1 MGNSNHEFGYLMI
14 LAWINY
20 LIGLFINQPLQS
32 LALVLSI
39 IGSLTYIILNILKIY
54 NFKKDEKDND

>member
-20 LIGLFINQPLQS
+20 LVSLFINQPLQS

>member
-1 MGNSNHEFGYLMI
+1 MGNSDHEFGYLMI

-20 LIGLFINQPLQS
+20 LVGLFINQPLQS
-32 LALVLSI
+32 LALLLSI